1 MAYKEVHAHKT
12 LTDFLEKQ
20 GFNVTRSAYNLST
33 AFRAEYASG
42 NGRAVSFNSE
52 YDALPG
58 IGHSCGHNLIAT
70 VGVAAAIGVKE
81 ALENQG
87 VSGKVV

>member
-1 MAYKEVHAHKT
+1 M
-12 LTDFLEKQ
+12 
-20 GFNVTRSAYNLST
+20 TRGAYNIST
-33 AFRAEYASG
+33 AFRAEYSNG
-42 NGRAVSFNSE
+42 DGRAVSFNSE

-81 ALENQG
+81 ALENQR
-87 VSGKVV
+87 VSGKVVYALLDLPGHTLYS